1 MWQINP
7 LVSHYVGAH
16 PPKTPVIIHRRHG
29 KVPHREEI
37 QYKGYRGNEMGTI
50 TTAFYYAILSGI
62 LYGIAKILSK
72 YQEHQWI
79 KMAAS
84 AIGIIILFLFL

>member
-1 MWQINP
+1 
-7 LVSHYVGAH
+7 
-16 PPKTPVIIHRRHG
+16 
-29 KVPHREEI
+29 
-37 QYKGYRGNEMGTI
+37 MGTI